1 MKRQDIKRRPM
12 PDTVIESLEPEAKMY
27 RERHGDGV
35 YLRVKPNGMKDWQL
49 RYKTSEGKWSWLGLG
64 GYGKAVHQL
73 SGQFA
78 RQKAIELTQE
88 AKERGVS
95 LMEAKTPPDAAGIPL
110 ETFAQLTREWLK
122 IKRDSKSWTD
132 GTYERAEAMLDNH
145 VMPLMGSRGYT
156 AIPASDWFSLFKG
169 MEEKGILETIAKLR
183 AHCRDIYALAQVTD
197 RAQYNPIDNLHKFL
211 APSKNENFPHVSPGE
226 VPELI
231 RAIRGYK
238 SRPKAIG
245 LQLLMLLAVRPS
257 ELREAEWNEFDLD
270 AGVWNV
276 AAIRK
281 KERRDFLLPLPEQA
295 IELLRELHTYRTKE
309 PFLFPGRSKGMEKPI
324 SNMTFNQ
331 ALDRMGY
338 KGRQTP
344 HGMRHLFS
352 TAANEAGKDYRIVD
366 SALAH
371 KVKGVEGVYNKA
383 QYLSQRRELLQ
394 WWADRVDAMAA
405 HAYAVPN
412 AVA

>member
-12 PDTVIESLEPEAKMY
+12 PDTVIESLEPEAVMY

-49 RYKTSEGKWSWLGLG
+49 RYKTPEGKWSWLGLG
-64 GYGKAVHQL
+64 GYGKAAHQL
-73 SGQFA
+73 SGQGA
-78 RQKAIELTQE
+78 RQKAAELTQE

-95 LMEAKTPPDAAGIPL
+95 LMEAKTPPEAAVAPL
-110 ETFAQLTREWLK
+110 ETFSQLTREWLK
-122 IKRDSKSWTD
+122 IKKDSKSWTD
-132 GTYERAEAMLDNH
+132 GTYERAESMLENH
-145 VMPLMGSRGYT
+145 ILPVMGSRGYT
-156 AIPASDWFSLFKG
+156 AIPASDWFNLFKG
-169 MEEKGILETIAKLR
+169 MEEKGILETIAKVR

-197 RAQYNPIDNLHKFL
+197 RAQFNPIDNLHKFL
-211 APSKNENFPHVSPGE
+211 AASKNENFAHVSPEE

-231 RAIRGYK
+231 RTIRGYK

-257 ELREAEWNEFDLD
+257 ELREARWEEFDLD
-270 AGVWNV
+270 SGVWDV

-281 KERRDFLLPLPEQA
+281 RAPGLFSPARTGNQAASRAVHLPHQRA
-295 IELLRELHTYRTKE
+295 I
-309 PFLFPGRSKGMEKPI
+309 PVPGRSKGMEKPI

-331 ALDRMGY
+331 ALDRLGY

-383 QYLSQRRELLQ
+383 QYLAQRRELLQ
-394 WWADRVDAMAA
+394 WWADRVDSLASSGLAKVSA
-405 HAYAVPN
+405 
-412 AVA
+412 

>member
-12 PDTVIESLEPEAKMY
+12 PDTVIESLEPEAVMY

-49 RYKTSEGKWSWLGLG
+49 RYKTPEGKWSWLGLG
-64 GYGKAVHQL
+64 GYGKAAHQL
-73 SGQFA
+73 SGQGA
-78 RQKAIELTQE
+78 RQKAAELTQE

-95 LMEAKTPPDAAGIPL
+95 LMEAKTPPEAAVAPL
-110 ETFAQLTREWLK
+110 ETFSQLTREWLK
-122 IKRDSKSWTD
+122 IKKDSKSWTD
-132 GTYERAEAMLDNH
+132 GTYERAESMLENH
-145 VMPLMGSRGYT
+145 ILPVMGSRGYT
-156 AIPASDWFSLFKG
+156 AIPASDWFNLFKG

-211 APSKNENFPHVSPGE
+211 APSKNENFPHVSPDE

-295 IELLRELHTYRTKE
+295 IKLLRELHTYRTKE

-338 KGRQTP
+338 RGRQTP

-394 WWADRVDAMAA
+394 WWADRVDTMAA
-405 HAYAVPN
+405 DLAGLRIA
-412 AVA
+412 

>member
-12 PDTVIESLEPEAKMY
+12 PDTVIESLEPEAVMY
-27 RERHGDGV
+27 RERHADGV

-49 RYKTSEGKWSWLGLG
+49 RYKTPEGKWSWLGLG
-64 GYGKAVHQL
+64 GYGKAAHQL

-78 RQKAIELTQE
+78 RQKAMELTKE

-95 LMEAKTPPDAAGIPL
+95 LMEAKTAPEAACLPV

-122 IKRDSKSWTD
+122 IKKDSKSWTD
-132 GTYERAEAMLDNH
+132 GTYERAKAMLDNH

-156 AIPASDWFSLFKG
+156 AIPASDWFALFKG

-226 VPELI
+226 VPALI

-257 ELREAEWNEFDLD
+257 ELREAEWDEFDLD

-295 IELLRELHTYRTKE
+295 IKLLRELHTYRTKE

-394 WWADRVDAMAA
+394 WWADRVDSLASSGIAQVSA
-405 HAYAVPN
+405 
-412 AVA
+412 